1 MYKCESNILL
11 KDGEELVKCKS
22 NRNCEII
29 CKELNRLSELEE
41 LAKEKSCRYCVYRT
55 KIDNKLRCLKK
66 GYIFQYGD
74 NYLQLATECDH
85 YDDE

>member
-29 CKELNRLSELEE
+29 CKELNRMAEECELVRMP
-41 LAKEKSCRYCVYRT
+41 SCLYCVYRAE
-55 KIDNKLRCLKK
+55 IDNKLRCLKK
-66 GYIFQYGD
+66 GFIFGYGD
-74 NYLQLATECDH
+74 NYLRLAEKCD
-85 YDDE
+85 YYAD